1 MPAAYSIHDLL
12 FKTPARTSRNTL
24 STKRLYLL
32 ELSNADGK
40 TGYGEISP
48 FQGLSLDD
56 RPDFVQKLDRT
67 ITLLNEY
74 APEEELDLDDWPSL
88 RFGLEMARLDLQNG
102 GERIFF
108 KGPFSQGSQAID
120 INGLIWMDSAEG
132 MLRQVEEK
140 IVQGYRCIK
149 MKIGAL
155 DFDEE
160 CRMLEAVRKRYT
172 AFQIELRVDA
182 NGAFPLDDALTLLK
196 ELHRFELHSIEQPV
210 KQGNWEDMARLCAL
224 SPLDIALD
232 EELLG
237 LDPENMGQNMIRMIK
252 PKYLIIKPGLLGGFA
267 ISTRWIK
274 LAGKENT
281 AWWITSALESN
292 LGLAAIAQF
301 AATWKNPLPQGLGT
315 GQLYTNNFP
324 SPLRIFSGKLD
335 QSGHESW
342 KLKTSLLK

>member
-1 MPAAYSIHDLL
+1 MIASYSIHDLQ
-12 FKTPARTSRNTL
+12 FKKPARTSRNTL

-32 ELSNADGK
+32 ELRNTEGK
-40 TGYGEISP
+40 AGYGEISP
-48 FQGLSLDD
+48 FPGLSLDD
-56 RPDFVQKLDRT
+56 RPDFVRKLDQT
-67 ITLLNEY
+67 ITLLNCQ
-74 APEEELDLDDWPSL
+74 APDEELDLGNWPSI
-88 RFGLEMARLDLQNG
+88 RFGLEMARRDLQNG

-108 KGPFSQGSQAID
+108 KGPFAEGRLSMD

-140 IVQGYRCIK
+140 IAQGFHCIK

-182 NGAFPLDDALTLLK
+182 NGAFPKDDALTLLK
-196 ELHRFELHSIEQPV
+196 DLHRFELHSIEQPIA
-210 KQGNWEDMARLCAL
+210 QGNWDDMARLCAH
-224 SPLDIALD
+224 SPLAIALD

-237 LDPENMGQNMIRMIK
+237 IDPTSSGLSLLRTIK
-252 PKYLIIKPGLLGGFA
+252 PAYLIIKPGLLGGFT
-267 ISTRWIK
+267 ISSDWIK
-274 LAGKENT
+274 LAGKEST

-301 AATWKNPLPQGLGT
+301 TATWNNPLPQGLGT
-315 GQLYTNNFP
+315 GQLYTTNFP
-324 SPLRIFSGKLD
+324 SPLRSVSGKID
-335 QSGHESW
+335 QCGHDNW
-342 KLKTSLLK
+342 NMQDSLLK